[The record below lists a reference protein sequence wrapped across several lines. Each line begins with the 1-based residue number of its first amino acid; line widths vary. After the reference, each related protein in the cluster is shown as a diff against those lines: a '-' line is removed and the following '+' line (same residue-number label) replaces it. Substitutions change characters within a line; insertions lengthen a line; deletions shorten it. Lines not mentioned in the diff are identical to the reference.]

1 MTRADLGPLPKE
13 SETRIERVRARH
25 EVKIRSAF
33 VNWRREKA
41 GSRPP
46 SLTAQQQFELQTQLV
61 AMSAELGKT
70 EGRERLSATPSPNQF
85 EIEIH
90 GLVEIVADEARDRWK
105 SLTRGFHLEASPEGV
120 YSDAERGVCI
130 RVRELLREPCDD
142 LILEAWCAHEK
153 RLAAECEGDGCL
165 VPLSATSE
173 ADTGQ
178 GPDISG
184 IAAKSDPYRTSSSSD
199 PIPMESPTRAGA
211 RQAVVMPILASKRW
225 KRGRWATEAG
235 VGKNSVYEYLDGRR
249 TLTDENRKAMAEVLG
264 LKPTDLPE

>member
-1 MTRADLGPLPKE
+1 MTRADLRPLPKE

-33 VNWRREKA
+33 VNWRKEKT

-46 SLTAQQQFELQTQLV
+46 SLTAQQQLEVQTQLV

-70 EGRERLSATPSPNQF
+70 EGRERLSATPNPNQF

-90 GLVEIVADEARDRWK
+90 CLAEIVADEARDRWK
-105 SLTRGFHLEASPEGV
+105 SLTSGFHLEASSEGV
-120 YSDAERGVCI
+120 YADAERGVCS
-130 RVRELLREPCDD
+130 RVRELLSGPYDD

-153 RLAAECEGDGCL
+153 RLAAECEGDGCQA
-165 VPLSATSE
+165 PLSATPE

-178 GPDISG
+178 GPNT
-184 IAAKSDPYRTSSSSD
+184 KSHLYRASSSSD
-199 PIPMESPTRAGA
+199 AIPMESPNKAAA

-249 TLTDENRKAMAEVLG
+249 TLTDDNRKAMAEVLG